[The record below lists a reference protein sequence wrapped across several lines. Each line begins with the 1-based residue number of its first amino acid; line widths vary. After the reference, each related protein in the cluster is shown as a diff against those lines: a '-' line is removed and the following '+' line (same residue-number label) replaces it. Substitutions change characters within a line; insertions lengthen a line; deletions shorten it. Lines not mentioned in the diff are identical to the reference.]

1 MQLTDNELAVFDQ
14 KVLKLPAASRE
25 TYTRQVD
32 FLIEHLAAKIKEDGS
47 FGVRKFLKA
56 GSLQK
61 RTVLKPRDSFGV
73 AGDIAVDLRVGD
85 DFDLGTLHN
94 TIRSLPLSISPQ
106 TLP

>member
-56 GSLQK
+56 ASLQK
-61 RTVLKPRDSFGV
+61 RTVLKPRDSFGADATIAASPK
-73 AGDIAVDLRVGD
+73 AGN
-85 DFDLGTLHN
+85 DFDLHTLHN
-94 TIRSLPLSISPQ
+94 TTRPLLSAIYP
-106 TLP
+106 

>member
-73 AGDIAVDLRVGD
+73 DADIAVYVRTGRRPRT
-85 DFDLGTLHN
+85 GN
-94 TIRSLPLSISPQ
+94 AAGRPAW
-106 TLP
+106 